1 MDEEIIQIVRQ
12 EIIKNFSMLSDEEKE
27 IMRANKGTAYTAVL
41 KKLFPQGVFEGLS
54 SGETQNI
61 PTPRRGLGT
70 R

>member
-1 MDEEIIQIVRQ
+1 MDKEVIQIVRQ
-12 EIIKNFSMLSDEEKE
+12 EIIKNFSMLSDKEKE
-27 IMRANKGTAYTAVL
+27 IMRTNKGTAYTAVL
-41 KKLFPQGVFEGLS
+41 KKLFPQGVFDGLS